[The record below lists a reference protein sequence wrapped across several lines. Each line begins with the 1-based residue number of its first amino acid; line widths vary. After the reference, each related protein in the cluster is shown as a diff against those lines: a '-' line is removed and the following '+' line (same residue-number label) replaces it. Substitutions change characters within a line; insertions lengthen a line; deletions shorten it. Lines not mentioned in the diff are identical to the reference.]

1 MVTNWELFTR
11 QLVATVIMMNS
22 SMLLALTLFATLVTG
37 NDGNLQDSKHW
48 NNQTRDI
55 KAFPACVTDS
65 DCAAVTGLGGEVAD
79 FKCFQSMCFPWAN
92 RELQGEQVETIS
104 LIIFM
109 LIITIAIV
117 TVTTGMPWANK
128 VVHTPSTRFQY
139 FNEKPTSIWGWSIVV
154 ITQWKTSFNQDSQ

>member
-1 MVTNWELFTR
+1 
-11 QLVATVIMMNS
+11 MMNS

-92 RELQGEQVETIS
+92 KELQAGQVGDISCIIFKSIITATAIVIITVIVIVIVNVTMSFPWTNKGMQSDQVEDIS
-104 LIIFM
+104 SIFIFPM
-109 LIITIAIV
+109 
-117 TVTTGMPWANK
+117 
-128 VVHTPSTRFQY
+128 F
-139 FNEKPTSIWGWSIVV
+139 
-154 ITQWKTSFNQDSQ
+154 